1 MNCKTKAA
9 LLFCFLSFCC
19 STIPAD
25 EPNETAKPKSQSFKP
40 RKIFNGKNLE
50 GWKIIKIN
58 DFEDHG
64 KVVVKNAEILLPAG
78 QPATGISYAG
88 KDLPRINYE
97 VSLEAKR
104 IEGSDFFCGMTFPIG
119 KKYLSLII
127 GGWGGGVTGLSN
139 LEGMSAVEN
148 ETTGFTDFKQNQWYK
163 IRLRV
168 TDKQIRAWIDK
179 EEIVDI
185 ETADRKFSI
194 WWEQEPVRPFGIAT
208 WNTTAALRNIQLTR
222 LEAAKKDKK

>member
-1 MNCKTKAA
+1 MNVKSVTAR
-9 LLFCFLSFCC
+9 LLCILFLCC
-19 STIPAD
+19 TA
-25 EPNETAKPKSQSFKP
+25 TWAAKPKQTSASKSSNSKTQ
-40 RKIFNGKNLE
+40 KIFNGKNLE

-64 KVVVKNAEILLPAG
+64 KVVVEKGEIILPTG
-78 QPATGISYAG
+78 QPATGISYTG
-88 KDLPRINYE
+88 KKLPRINYE

-119 KKYLSLII
+119 RKYLSLII

-148 ETTGFTDFKQNQWYK
+148 ETTGFTEFKQNQWYK

-168 TDKQIRAWIDK
+168 TDKQIQAWIDK
-179 EEIVDI
+179 DKIVDI

-208 WNTTAALRNIQLTR
+208 WNTKAALRNIQLTR
-222 LEAAKKDKK
+222 LEPTKKDDE